1 MFFLYFYSLTDFS
14 KDLYF
19 LIEWMSH
26 KKKKKKTDSFMLKE
40 FRDQV
45 NKNVLLYD
53 FFYDKEKEV
62 LFIFTSAE
70 KVC

>member
-26 KKKKKKTDSFMLKE
+26 KKKKTDSFMLKE